1 MNDDNT
7 NDQAAA
13 APKQPDGAHQDPEKG
28 LIDWEDPSVPI
39 GNAPPLPRWPVAV
52 SALVWAGWIALLVAM
67 VLSPH
72 STHFH

>member
-1 MNDDNT
+1 MNDDT
-7 NDQAAA
+7 MNDHTAAA
-13 APKQPDGAHQDPEKG
+13 KRESDGAPEDSEKG

-52 SALVWAGWIALLVAM
+52 SALVWASWIALLVAM

-72 STHFH
+72 SVHFH